1 MEINLENIKVAKDLL
16 EKKIIIT
23 PEIRSQKL
31 SNLINGN
38 VFLKLEN
45 LQHTSSFKARGAY
58 VSINRLDSEKKKN
71 GVIAMSAGNH
81 AQAVAWWAK
90 QEKINA
96 TIVMPEQ
103 APFSKVMK
111 TKELGA
117 KVILKG
123 RTLNESQAVVKE
135 TVKKENLT
143 LIHPYDDENVI
154 LGQGTIGLELIE
166 KFSELQAILI
176 PIGGGGLISG
186 IAVAVKSINP
196 KVKIYGIQTEKFP
209 SMYNAFKSKSLRIS
223 GDTLADGIAV
233 KVPGQITQPLISN
246 FVDEIL
252 LVNEFDIERAIS
264 NLFENERIVSE
275 GAGAVGV
282 AAILKNPSLFKK
294 KNIASVVCGGNID
307 ARVFASILNRKL
319 SMDGRMTRVRIDI
332 VDEPGMLARISN
344 LIGNNGGNI
353 IEIYH
358 QRMFHDVPVKNAK
371 IDAVIEAL
379 SVQHIKTIVKSLR
392 KDGFTVNEITE
403 KSQDI

>member
-1 MEINLENIKVAKDLL
+1 
-16 EKKIIIT
+16 
-23 PEIRSQKL
+23 
-31 SNLINGN
+31 
-38 VFLKLEN
+38 
-45 LQHTSSFKARGAY
+45 
-58 VSINRLDSEKKKN
+58 
-71 GVIAMSAGNH
+71 MS
-81 AQAVAWWAK
+81 
-90 QEKINA
+90 
-96 TIVMPEQ
+96 
-103 APFSKVMK
+103 
-111 TKELGA
+111 
-117 KVILKG
+117 
-123 RTLNESQAVVKE
+123 
-135 TVKKENLT
+135 
-143 LIHPYDDENVI
+143 
-154 LGQGTIGLELIE
+154 
-166 KFSELQAILI
+166 
-176 PIGGGGLISG
+176 
-186 IAVAVKSINP
+186 NP

-233 KVPGQITQPLISN
+233 KIPGQITQPLISN

-332 VDEPGMLARISN
+332 VDEPGILARISN

-392 KDGFTVNEITE
+392 EDGFTVNEITE
-403 KSQDI
+403 KSQVI